1 MLIHATK
8 LIASAQ
14 KGIYVSYVWE
24 KLAPA
29 QSKSPYLCRNWVAQ
43 KDKIVNMR

>member
-14 KGIYVSYVWE
+14 KGIYVSYVW
-24 KLAPA
+24 KKSVPA
-29 QSKSPYLCRNWVAQ
+29 KSKSPYLYRNLVTR